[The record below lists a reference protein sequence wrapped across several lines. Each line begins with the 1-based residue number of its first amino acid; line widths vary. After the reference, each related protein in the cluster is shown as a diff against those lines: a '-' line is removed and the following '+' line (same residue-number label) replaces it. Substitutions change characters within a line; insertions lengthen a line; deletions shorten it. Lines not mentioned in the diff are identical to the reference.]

1 MLTIGR
7 YVDGHLC
14 RSHLYPDTD
23 LHRFY
28 RIDGLL
34 PYEPLPY
41 EPLTYGLLI
50 YESLTYGLLIQGLQ
64 IQILLHRLP

>member
-23 LHRFY
+23 LHKFY

-34 PYEPLPY
+34 IY
-41 EPLTYGLLI
+41 EPLT
-50 YESLTYGLLIQGLQ
+50 YESLTYGLLIQGLL

>member
-7 YVDGHLC
+7 HVDGHLC

-41 EPLTYGLLI
+41 E
-50 YESLTYGLLIQGLQ
+50 SLTYGLLIQGLL

>member
-50 YESLTYGLLIQGLQ
+50 QGLL